1 MKTFI
6 ATVITASLILIG
18 YQAFAVDSETLNAS
32 PKSPGTS
39 SSPLSEPQGSE
50 SASQPQSST
59 TSSATPES
67 QASSTQNEL
76 AELLTYLV
84 EEEKLARDLYEQ
96 LAASSGIR
104 KFSNILQSETQHI
117 SSVQSLLQTYGID
130 DPTTGS
136 EVGEFENSELQS
148 LYNSLLTSGRASTA
162 GAIAAGVAVEE
173 TDIADIEKMLQTVL
187 PADVEDVLNQLLTA
201 SYRHLSAFQR

>member
-18 YQAFAVDSETLNAS
+18 YQAFAVDSETSNAS
-32 PKSPGTS
+32 PKGPGTS

-130 DPTTGS
+130 DPTAGS
-136 EVGEFENSELQS
+136 QVGVFENSELQS
-148 LYNSLLTSGRASTA
+148 LYNSLLASGSASTV

-173 TDIADIEKMLQTVL
+173 TDIADIEIMLKEEL
-187 PADVEDVLNQLLTA
+187 PSDVEEVLNQLLTA